1 FSFTPPTPSQ
11 IYPLSLH
18 DALPIYNGARTVV
31 VVLLAGQP
39 GTPTAVLNEQGGLA
53 GLIQA
58 VFVAHSGKPARGEH
72 GAKMARVAVG
82 NPNPT
87 PRRLVGSSRLLN
99 QLAGPV
105 QHMARTGAHK
115 RALSRLKRQ
124 GFRVALDEPPSVDG
138 GSSRQQ
144 RPSDLSRV
152 GIGAEVV
159 VHRDV

>member
-39 GTPTAVLNEQGGLA
+39 GAPTAVLNEQGRLA

-72 GAKMARVAVG
+72 GAKSARVAVG

-87 PRRLVGSSRLLN
+87 PSRLVGPSRLLN

-105 QHMARTGAHK
+105 QHMTRTGAHK
-115 RALSRLKRQ
+115 RAVSRFERQ
-124 GFRVALDEPPSVDG
+124 GFRVALAEPASVDG
-138 GSSRQQ
+138 GASCQQ
-144 RPSDLSRV
+144 RPGDLRRV
-152 GIGAEVV
+152 GVGAEVV
-159 VHRDV
+159 IHRDV